1 MRQSNI
7 ELLRLISIFLVLIV
21 HTTFRSL
28 GMAECSSFSLLLL
41 AALSVVGVNVFVFI
55 TGYFSATPK
64 KTALCQIAFICLFWG
79 IIKIICYAFFHQ
91 QIEMKNLFFITD
103 SNWFIPSY
111 ICLLFLA
118 PFLNEGCKMMTQKQL
133 RGGVLSLFIIRTWF
147 DWIPPYPSVL
157 LGDQAGHGVLSFIII
172 YLIARYVKL
181 YGLPSII
188 KNNGGIVYLSL
199 SIITALLAYV
209 SVKMN
214 HPSRALLYSYN
225 SPFVILASIGLFCY
239 FDKKTFI
246 SPTINYL
253 AKSVLS
259 VLLGHTAIFI
269 WYTAQFRYLFRNY
282 SGGNLIAFWT
292 ISLLVVLTG
301 CILLDQV
308 RLMIWKPINNYL
320 KKSLSQNDIWGSFK

>member
-133 RGGVLSLFIIRTWF
+133 RGGGTFFIHHQDLVRLDSAVPFRSSWR
-147 DWIPPYPSVL
+147 S
-157 LGDQAGHGVLSFIII
+157 
-172 YLIARYVKL
+172 
-181 YGLPSII
+181 
-188 KNNGGIVYLSL
+188 
-199 SIITALLAYV
+199 
-209 SVKMN
+209 
-214 HPSRALLYSYN
+214 SRAWS
-225 SPFVILASIGLFCY
+225 FVVHHHI
-239 FDKKTFI
+239 FDCK
-246 SPTINYL
+246 
-253 AKSVLS
+253 
-259 VLLGHTAIFI
+259 
-269 WYTAQFRYLFRNY
+269 
-282 SGGNLIAFWT
+282 
-292 ISLLVVLTG
+292 
-301 CILLDQV
+301 V
-308 RLMIWKPINNYL
+308 R
-320 KKSLSQNDIWGSFK
+320 

>member
-133 RGGVLSLFIIRTWF
+133 RGGYF
-147 DWIPPYPSVL
+147 
-157 LGDQAGHGVLSFIII
+157 
-172 YLIARYVKL
+172 
-181 YGLPSII
+181 
-188 KNNGGIVYLSL
+188 
-199 SIITALLAYV
+199 
-209 SVKMN
+209 
-214 HPSRALLYSYN
+214 LYS
-225 SPFVILASIGLFCY
+225 SSGLGSIGFRRTLPFFLEIKQGMEFCRSSSY
-239 FDKKTFI
+239 I
-246 SPTINYL
+246 
-253 AKSVLS
+253 
-259 VLLGHTAIFI
+259 
-269 WYTAQFRYLFRNY
+269 
-282 SGGNLIAFWT
+282 
-292 ISLLVVLTG
+292 
-301 CILLDQV
+301 
-308 RLMIWKPINNYL
+308 
-320 KKSLSQNDIWGSFK
+320 